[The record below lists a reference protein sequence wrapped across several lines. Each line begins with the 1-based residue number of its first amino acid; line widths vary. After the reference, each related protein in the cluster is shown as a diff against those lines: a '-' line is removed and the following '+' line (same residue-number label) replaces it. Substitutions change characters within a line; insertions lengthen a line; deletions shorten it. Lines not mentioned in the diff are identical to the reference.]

1 MCHTNNQRS
10 FVIKVQIKSNF
21 GRTDTSRHGK
31 PARLDCMCFGLLVLS
46 GIQNQVPLKYLLE
59 FWVSFMCMVRTQ
71 SLLSTQLKP
80 SSKLK
85 IINNPQC
92 QKYIALRHLHV

>member
-46 GIQNQVPLKYLLE
+46 GIQNQVPEYPLNIYLYFGYHLCAWLE
-59 FWVSFMCMVRTQ
+59 
-71 SLLSTQLKP
+71 P
-80 SSKLK
+80 SH
-85 IINNPQC
+85 
-92 QKYIALRHLHV
+92 YFLHNLNQVQH

>member
-31 PARLDCMCFGLLVLS
+31 PARLDCMCFGLLNWCYLAYKTKYPLNIYLYFGYHLCAWLEPS
-46 GIQNQVPLKYLLE
+46 HYFLHNLNQV
-59 FWVSFMCMVRTQ
+59 Q
-71 SLLSTQLKP
+71 
-80 SSKLK
+80 
-85 IINNPQC
+85 N
-92 QKYIALRHLHV
+92 

>member
-1 MCHTNNQRS
+1 MRFDMCHTNNQRS

-31 PARLDCMCFGLLVLS
+31 PARLDIACALVCWCYL
-46 GIQNQVPLKYLLE
+46 VPLKYLFV

-85 IINNPQC
+85 IINNPKC
-92 QKYIALRHLHV
+92 QKYIALRHQ